1 MVPVRDTWSR
11 SSPSWLA
18 SHPRPPKPSGKNTPP
33 RNFASLSIWTDQI
46 TPLGHLISRTG
57 ATRYA
62 AGGVI
67 GLPVYLKASMSD
79 RQGELWNPRRLQ
91 DQEETLE
98 ALFTANSDAWTI
110 SGGYAW
116 HLMSPRGHIEEKHLH
131 DHKDLD
137 VFVRPDLFT
146 LVLPTLKNLGFIK
159 AQTLHDD
166 PSGSFVRYTRFK
178 EGGKLVL
185 DIYIE
190 DIPSVL
196 IDTYRIVEPNH
207 LIGLYDK
214 THSSK
219 NCIAVI
225 EAKKLVAQG
234 ISPIGRQELLGE

>member
-1 MVPVRDTWSR
+1 
-11 SSPSWLA
+11 
-18 SHPRPPKPSGKNTPP
+18 
-33 RNFASLSIWTDQI
+33 
-46 TPLGHLISRTG
+46 
-57 ATRYA
+57 
-62 AGGVI
+62 
-67 GLPVYLKASMSD
+67 MSD
-79 RQGELWNPRRLQ
+79 PHNPARDDDVWNPRRLQ
-91 DQEETLE
+91 EHEDTLE
-98 ALFTANSDAWTI
+98 ALFTVHADALTV
-110 SGGYAW
+110 SGGHAW
-116 HLMSPRGHIEEKHLH
+116 HLMSPRGHIEFKRLH
-131 DHKDLD
+131 DHSDLD
-137 VFVRPDLFT
+137 LFVIPRLLT
-146 LVLPTLKNLGFIK
+146 SVLPTLKNLGFIK

-190 DIPSVL
+190 DVPSVL